1 MKKQLLAAGL
11 LALAAASSASHAVN
25 VTSITGTGNYFN
37 DPAALLNDG
46 DFALGTWWTDPQ
58 SVPWENQTGATGVT
72 FTFTF
77 DQLYNITD
85 IAVGVDN
92 NDLYVVQVS
101 TDNTH
106 WNTLFLSLPTTLDPA
121 YEFNGKSM
129 IKRSSNPADTASYSS
144 LIDFPTVQ
152 ARYARIYA
160 FAGDNQYAISE
171 VQFTGTPAVPE
182 PETYALMATGLAA
195 VGFAAARRR
204 RTA

>member
-1 MKKQLLAAGL
+1 MKKHLLAAGL
-11 LALAAASSASHAVN
+11 LALAASSASHAVT
-25 VTSITGTGNYFN
+25 VTSITGTGDYWN

-58 SVPWENQTGATGVT
+58 SVYWQDQTGPTGVA

-85 IAVGVDN
+85 IAIGVDN

-101 TDNTH
+101 TNNTT
-106 WNTLFLSLPTTLDPA
+106 WNTLFLSLPISLDPA
-121 YEFNGKSM
+121 YEYDGKSM
-129 IKRSSNPADTASYSS
+129 IKRSSNPADTASYSA
-144 LIDFPTVQ
+144 LIDFPAVQ

-160 FAGDNQYAISE
+160 FAGDSSYAVSE

>member
-1 MKKQLLAAGL
+1 MKKHLLAAGL
-11 LALAAASSASHAVN
+11 LALAASSASHAVT
-25 VTSITGTGNYFN
+25 VTSITGTGDYAN

-46 DFALGTWWTDPQ
+46 DFALGTWWTDLQ
-58 SVPWENQTGATGVT
+58 SVFWTGQTGAAGAA

-101 TDNTH
+101 TDNTT
-106 WNTLFLSLPTTLDPA
+106 WNTLFLSLPASLDPA
-121 YEFNGKSM
+121 YEYDGRSM
-129 IKRSSNPADTASYSS
+129 IKRSSNPADAASYSA

-160 FAGDNQYAISE
+160 FAGDDSYAVSE
-171 VQFTGTPAVPE
+171 MQFTGTPAVPE

>member
-11 LALAAASSASHAVN
+11 LALAAASSASHAVT
-25 VTSITGTGNYFN
+25 VTSITGTGEFVN
-37 DPAALLNDG
+37 DPATLLNDG

-58 SVPWENQTGATGVT
+58 SVYWEGQVGQDGVS

-101 TDNTH
+101 TDNTN
-106 WNTLFLSLPTTLDPA
+106 WNTLFLSLPIGLDSA
-121 YEFNGKSM
+121 AEYDGKSM
-129 IKRSSNPADTASYSS
+129 IKRSSNPADTAAYSA

-160 FAGDNQYAISE
+160 FAGDSSYAVSE
-171 VQFTGTPAVPE
+171 MQFTGTPAIPE

-204 RTA
+204 RAA